1 MKVQNSIEVYGIRET
16 LAEIRE
22 VDRDLFFA
30 IRAHMKRTGDLLG
43 NRVITSSP
51 VTGPT
56 SGFRNHRGRTAWKP
70 GTFKT
75 VVSGRNAR
83 KGATGSTPLLSVKFG
98 GAALNIADMAGKKN
112 QVRKPVTEF
121 YDWRGTRR
129 RHSVTTQGKAMIS
142 ALGGR
147 PSRYIWAEAEG
158 QLPMI
163 QMSVL
168 AGVEEYMATVNRKL
182 QITRDVS

>member
-1 MKVQNSIEVYGIRET
+1 MKIQNSIEVYGIRET

-83 KGATGSTPLLSVKFG
+83 KGATGATPLLSVKFG

-168 AGVEEYMATVNRKL
+168 AGVEEYMAGVNRKL
-182 QITRDVS
+182 QITRDAG

>member
-1 MKVQNSIEVYGIRET
+1 MKVNHSVEVYGVRET
-16 LAEIRE
+16 LAEIRN
-22 VDRDLFFA
+22 VDKDLFFA
-30 IRAHMKRTGDLLG
+30 IRAHMKRTGDILG
-43 NRVITSSP
+43 SRVLANSP
-51 VTGPT
+51 MLGPT
-56 SGFRNHRGRTAWKP
+56 SGFRNHKGRTAWKP

-98 GAALNIADMAGKKN
+98 GVALNIADMAGKKN

-129 RHSVTTQGKAMIS
+129 RHSVTTQGTNMIK

-163 QMSVL
+163 QQSVL
-168 AGVEEYMATVNRKL
+168 AGVEEYMAKVNRNLK
-182 QITRDVS
+182 IEGGK